1 MNTTKGVLG
10 LPCRSSPDLPDSW
23 DIWTLTSLP
32 QRPNIRQPGVFLPP
46 MIGEAISHYRILEKV
61 GGGGMGVVF
70 KAEDTKLGRPVA
82 LKFLPDDLAKDPR
95 ALERLQREARAA
107 SALNHP
113 NICTI
118 YDIDAHEGKSF
129 IAMEFLEGQT
139 LKHQISGARLKTEQ
153 LLDLAIQIADALDA
167 AHSRGITH
175 RDIKP
180 ANIFVTS
187 RRQAKVLDFGLAK
200 LAPVGSRNAEGAEIP
215 PVPAGAT
222 VDELLTTPGTAV
234 GTIAYMSP
242 EQARGEELDAR
253 SDLFSFGVVLY
264 EMVTGRRAFLGNTS
278 AVVFDAI
285 LHGVPTSAARLNP
298 DLPGEFERIL
308 NKCLEKDRDLRY
320 QSAAELR
327 ADLKRLKRDSDSGRS
342 AASSA
347 AHSSVSAVAQPHE
360 VKRKIWPL
368 IAVGGGLVV
377 VLAAGFFYFSTT
389 AKHPQSAL
397 KIVPFTS
404 SPGQKSTPVFS
415 PDGNEIAYAWGG
427 EKDDNSDIYVML
439 IGAGTPLRLTTDPAS
454 DLTPVWSPE
463 GRYIAF
469 IREAMKG
476 GVFSLR
482 GAYFVVPALGG
493 AERKIADAYE
503 VPLTGGRFID
513 WSPDGKY
520 LLVTD
525 KISPKDPRPSILLL
539 SVEDGQRK
547 VLASPPGPFLASPTF
562 SPDGKM
568 LAFIQG
574 AGFLAQDIYV
584 MPASGGET
592 RRLTFDNRLIDG
604 LTWTRDGKQI
614 VFSSTRTGLASL
626 WRVSVS
632 GGAPE
637 LVSGAGG
644 DADAPSISP
653 RGNRLAYVHFLA
665 HLNIWR
671 TEWPGAQ
678 GSHGSPV
685 KLIASSRMDAEGDY
699 SPDGKHIAFSSD
711 RSGNFEIWVTKD
723 DGSNPAQLTSFGGSQ
738 TGSPRWSPDGRS
750 IAFDSRLEGH
760 SDIFVIS
767 AEGGSPRRLTTEPSE
782 NNVPSWSRNGKWI
795 YFSSD
800 RSGEWQIWKAPAE
813 GGAATQIT
821 KTGGFAARES
831 LDGKT
836 LYYYTQDGTVW
847 QMPVEGGEPLRVL
860 DKVGSESTW
869 AVLEKGIAFLDGV
882 SGSARIKFFNFAT
895 RRTQEITTVDLGLNA
910 PASEMFSISPDAKW
924 ILFSRT
930 EQIDSDI
937 MLVENFR

>member
-1 MNTTKGVLG
+1 
-10 LPCRSSPDLPDSW
+10 
-23 DIWTLTSLP
+23 
-32 QRPNIRQPGVFLPP
+32 
-46 MIGEAISHYRILEKV
+46 MIGETISHYRVLEKV
-61 GGGGMGVVF
+61 GGGGMGVVY
-70 KAEDTKLGRPVA
+70 KAEDSKLGRPVA
-82 LKFLPDDLAKDPR
+82 LKFLPDDLARDSR

-118 YDIDAHEGKSF
+118 YDIDAHDGKSF

-139 LKHQISGARLKTEQ
+139 LKYHIAGAPIKMDQ
-153 LLDLAIQIADALDA
+153 VLDLAIQIADALDA
-167 AHSRGITH
+167 AHSRGIIH

-200 LAPVGSRNAEGAEIP
+200 LAPDGKQIAEGVGVNAAP
-215 PVPAGAT
+215 MGAT

-264 EMVTGRRAFLGNTS
+264 EMVTGRRAFPGNTS

-285 LHGVPTSAARLNP
+285 LHGVPTSPARLNP
-298 DLPGEFERIL
+298 DLPGEFERIV

-342 AASSA
+342 AASGA
-347 AHSSVSAVAQPHE
+347 AASSVSVGARPRE
-360 VKRKIWPL
+360 VRRSIWPL
-368 IAVGGGLVV
+368 VGGAAGLLV
-377 VLAAGFFYFSTT
+377 VLAFVLFYFST
-389 AKHPQSAL
+389 AGKHSQSTL

-404 SPGQKSTPVFS
+404 SPGRKSTPVFS
-415 PDGNEIAYAWGG
+415 PDGNEIAYHWKG
-427 EKDDNSDIYVML
+427 ERDDNSDIYVML
-439 IGAGTPLRLTTDPAS
+439 IGAGTPLRLTTDPAADFS
-454 DLTPVWSPE
+454 PTWSPD

-469 IREAMKG
+469 IRGPGKG
-476 GVFSLR
+476 GIFSLR

-493 AERKIADAYE
+493 AERKIAEAFD
-503 VPLTGGRFID
+503 VPPTSGRHMD

-520 LLVTD
+520 LLVCD
-525 KISPKDPRPSILLL
+525 KVSPQDVRSSILLI

-547 VLASPPGPFLASPTF
+547 GLASPPGPFLASPTF

-568 LAFIQG
+568 LAFTQG

-584 MPASGGET
+584 MPASGGEP
-592 RRLTFDNRLIDG
+592 RRLTSDNRLIEG
-604 LTWTRDGKQI
+604 LAWTRDGKQI

-644 DADAPSISP
+644 DARAPAVSP
-653 RGNRLAYVHFLA
+653 RGDRLAYVHSLA

-671 TEWPGAQ
+671 TEWPEAK
-678 GSHGSPV
+678 GSRGSPL

-699 SPDGKHIAFSSD
+699 SPDGKRIVFSSD
-711 RSGNFEIWVTKD
+711 RSGNFELWVTNG
-723 DGSNPAQLTSFGGSQ
+723 DGSNPVQLTSFGGSQ

-767 AEGGSPRRLTTEPSE
+767 AEGGSPRRLTSEPSE

-800 RSGEWQIWKAPAE
+800 RSGDWQIWKAPAE
-813 GGAATQIT
+813 GGAATQVT
-821 KTGGFAARES
+821 KAGGFVALES

-836 LYYYTQDGTVW
+836 LYFYRQDRTVW
-847 QMPVEGGEPLRVL
+847 QMPVDGGEPLHLL
-860 DKVGSESTW
+860 DGIPSESTW

-882 SGSARIKFFNFAT
+882 SGSARVNFYDFAT
-895 RRTQEITTVDLGLNA
+895 RRTQEITTVEMGPKA
-910 PASEMFSISPDAKW
+910 VAGEMFSISPDRKW
-924 ILFSRT
+924 ILYGRVDQF
-930 EQIDSDI
+930 DSDI

>member
-1 MNTTKGVLG
+1 
-10 LPCRSSPDLPDSW
+10 
-23 DIWTLTSLP
+23 
-32 QRPNIRQPGVFLPP
+32 
-46 MIGEAISHYRILEKV
+46 MIGETISHYRVIEKV
-61 GGGGMGVVF
+61 GGGGMGVVY
-70 KAEDTKLGRPVA
+70 KAEDTKLGRLVA

-118 YDIDAHEGKSF
+118 YDIDTHEAKSF

-139 LKHQISGARLKTEQ
+139 LKNHIAGAPIKMDQ
-153 LLDLAIQIADALDA
+153 LLELAIQSADALDA
-167 AHSRGITH
+167 AHSRGIVH

-200 LAPVGSRNAEGAEIP
+200 LAPGVSLDAQGHAASAV
-215 PVPAGAT
+215 PVGAT

-264 EMVTGRRAFLGNTS
+264 EMVTGRRAFPGNTS

-285 LHGVPTSAARLNP
+285 LHGVPTSLARLNP
-298 DLPGEFERIL
+298 DLPGEFERIV

-347 AHSSVSAVAQPHE
+347 AAASTVSVGAQPRE
-360 VKRKIWPL
+360 VKRNIWPL
-368 IAVGGGLVV
+368 VGG
-377 VLAAGFFYFSTT
+377 AAGLLILLALILFYFSTT
-389 AKHPQSAL
+389 ANHPQSAL

-404 SPGQKSTPVFS
+404 SAGYKSTPVFS
-415 PDGNEIAYAWGG
+415 PDGNEIAYQWRG
-427 EKDDNSDIYVML
+427 ERDDNSDIYVML
-439 IGAGTPLRLTTDPAS
+439 IGAGIPLRLTTDPSFDFSPA
-454 DLTPVWSPE
+454 WSPD
-463 GRYIAF
+463 GRFIAF
-469 IREAMKG
+469 IRQSSANG
-476 GVFSLR
+476 TS
-482 GAYFVVPALGG
+482 AYYVVPALGG
-493 AERKIADAYE
+493 AERKIADASD
-503 VPLTGGRFID
+503 VPLTSGRHMD

-525 KISPKDPRPSILLL
+525 KASPQDARPSILLL
-539 SVEDGQRK
+539 SVEDGHRK
-547 VLASPPGPFLASPTF
+547 VLASPPGPFLASATF

-574 AGFLAQDIYV
+574 AGFLAQDIFV
-584 MPASGGET
+584 MPASGGEP
-592 RRLTFDNRLIDG
+592 RRLTSDNRLVEG
-604 LTWTRDGKQI
+604 LTWTRDGRQI

-626 WRVSVS
+626 WRVSLS

-644 DADAPSISP
+644 DARTPSVSP
-653 RGNRLAYVHFLA
+653 RGDRLAYVHSLA

-671 TEWPGAQ
+671 TEWPG
-678 GSHGSPV
+678 SKSSRSSPV

-699 SPDGKHIAFSSD
+699 SPDGKRIVFSSD
-711 RSGNFEIWVTKD
+711 RSGNFELWVTNG
-723 DGSNPAQLTSFGGSQ
+723 DGLNPVQLTSFGGSQ
-738 TGSPRWSPDGRS
+738 TGSPRWSPDGRN

-767 AEGGSPRRLTTEPSE
+767 AEGGSPRRLTSEPSE

-800 RSGEWQIWKAPAE
+800 RSGDWQIWKAPAE
-813 GGAATQIT
+813 GGAAIQVT
-821 KTGGFAARES
+821 KMGGFVALES

-836 LYYYTQDGTVW
+836 LYHYRQDGTVW
-847 QMPVEGGEPLRVL
+847 RMPVEGGEPVRVL
-860 DKVGSESTW
+860 DGVGSESTW

-882 SGSARIKFFNFAT
+882 AGTARINFYDFAT
-895 RRTQEITTVDLGLNA
+895 RRTQEITTVEMGPKALAG
-910 PASEMFSISPDAKW
+910 EMFSVSPDGKW
-924 ILFSRT
+924 ILYSRVD
-930 EQIDSDI
+930 QFDSDI

>member
-1 MNTTKGVLG
+1 
-10 LPCRSSPDLPDSW
+10 
-23 DIWTLTSLP
+23 
-32 QRPNIRQPGVFLPP
+32 
-46 MIGEAISHYRILEKV
+46 MIGETISHYRILEKV
-61 GGGGMGVVF
+61 GGGGMGVVY
-70 KAEDTKLGRPVA
+70 KAEDTKLGRSVA

-118 YDIDAHEGKSF
+118 YDIDAHAGKSF

-139 LKHQISGARLKTEQ
+139 LKNHIAGAPLKTDQ
-153 LLDLAIQIADALDA
+153 LLDLAIQISDALDA
-167 AHSRGITH
+167 AHSRGIIH

-200 LAPVGSRNAEGAEIP
+200 LGPAGSRIAEGVEVP

-242 EQARGEELDAR
+242 EQARGEELDTR

-264 EMVTGRRAFLGNTS
+264 EMATGRRAFLGNTS

-285 LHGVPTSAARLNP
+285 LHGVPTSPARLNP
-298 DLPGEFERIL
+298 ELPGEFERII
-308 NKCLEKDRDLRY
+308 NKTLEKDRDLRY

-342 AASSA
+342 AASHAAASSA
-347 AHSSVSAVAQPHE
+347 SVVARLRETKH
-360 VKRKIWPL
+360 RNWPL
-368 IAVGGGLVV
+368 VAGVAGLGTAIV
-377 VLAAGFFYFSTT
+377 AGLLYFSTT
-389 AKHPQSAL
+389 AKHLHSAL

-404 SPGQKSTPVFS
+404 SAGRKSTPVFS
-415 PDGNEIAYAWGG
+415 PDGNEIAYEWRG

-439 IGAGTPLRLTTDPAS
+439 VGAGSPLRLTTDPAPDFS
-454 DLTPVWSPE
+454 PAWSPD

-469 IREAMKG
+469 IREAAKSG
-476 GVFSLR
+476 IFPVSG

-493 AERKIADAYE
+493 AERKIADTYE
-503 VPLTGGRFID
+503 VPPTGGRCLD

-520 LLVTD
+520 LIVMD
-525 KISPKDPRPSILLL
+525 KVSPQDPRPSILLL

-547 VLASPPGPFLASPTF
+547 RLASPPGPFLSSPTF

-574 AGFLAQDIYV
+574 AGFLAQDIFV
-584 MPASGGET
+584 MPASGGEP
-592 RRLTFDNRLIDG
+592 RRLTSDNRLIDG
-604 LTWTRDGKQI
+604 LTWTQDGKQI

-653 RGNRLAYVHFLA
+653 RGDRLAYVHSLA

-671 TEWPGAQ
+671 TEWPDAK
-678 GSHGSPV
+678 GSRGSPV
-685 KLIASSRMDAEGDY
+685 KLIASSRMDGEGDY
-699 SPDGKHIAFSSD
+699 SPDGKRIAFSSD
-711 RSGNFEIWVTKD
+711 RSGNFEIWVTTSG
-723 DGSNPAQLTSFGGSQ
+723 GSNPVQLTSFGGSQ
-738 TGSPRWSPDGRS
+738 TGSPRWSPDGQS

-767 AEGGSPRRLTTEPSE
+767 TEGGSPRRLTTEPSE
-782 NNVPSWSRNGKWI
+782 NNVPSWSRNGKWV

-800 RSGEWQIWKAPAE
+800 RSGDWQIWKVPAG
-813 GGAATQIT
+813 GGAATQVT
-821 KTGGFAARES
+821 KTGGFVALES
-831 LDGKT
+831 WDGKT
-836 LYYYTQDGTVW
+836 LYHYKPDRSIW
-847 QMPVEGGEPLRVL
+847 RMPVDGGEATRVL
-860 DKVGSESTW
+860 EGVPETDTW
-869 AVLEKGIAFLDGV
+869 AILEKGIVFQDNDERL
-882 SGSARIKFFNFAT
+882 ARIKFFDFAT
-895 RRTQEITTVDLGLNA
+895 RGTREITSVELGPGA
-910 PASEMFSISPDAKW
+910 PSGKMFSISPDGKW
-924 ILFSRT
+924 ILYSRVD
-930 EQIDSDI
+930 QFDSDI